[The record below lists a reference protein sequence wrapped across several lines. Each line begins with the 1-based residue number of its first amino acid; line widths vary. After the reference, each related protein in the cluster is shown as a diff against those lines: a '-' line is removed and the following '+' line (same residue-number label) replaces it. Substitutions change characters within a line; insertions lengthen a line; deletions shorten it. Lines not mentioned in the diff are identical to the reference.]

1 MKTRTVRPVKDP
13 AVVRHKGGVLELL
26 CKALESQWRRYR
38 KRLRQCQRRFSQEAV
53 HDSRVETRRL
63 LATVEL
69 LCAFIPER
77 ELKKARRALKKHLD
91 AFDRLRDTQVQLTYV
106 GHLLHEFSAATGFHD
121 WLRKREKRFIRE
133 TQKAVRKIKTRRLGG
148 KLAEFEAALQ
158 GRKAD
163 LTSRQAFA
171 KAERAVQLAFAQVA
185 KLCRRVNPGETK
197 TIHRTRIA
205 FKRFRYMVDA
215 LSPMLPAVSD
225 QHRQAMRSYQSMMGD
240 IQDVQVMLFSLD
252 KFTRQG
258 QKKPLPEA
266 CRLREEL
273 TQRRELL
280 IHVYLNAAG
289 QLRKFWPPGK
299 PPASRRAKLK
309 RKKT

>member
-1 MKTRTVRPVKDP
+1 MKTQPHRPVKTP
-13 AVVRHKGGVLELL
+13 SATRNKGGVLQLL

-38 KRLRQCQRRFSQEAV
+38 KRLRQCQERFSQQAV
-53 HDSRVETRRL
+53 HDSRVEARRL

-77 ELKKARRALKKHLD
+77 ELKKARRALKNHLD
-91 AFDRLRDTQVQLTYV
+91 SFDRLRDTQVQLTYV
-106 GHLLHEFSAATGFHD
+106 GHVLHEFPAARGFHD

-148 KLAEFEAALQ
+148 KLAEFEGALQ
-158 GRKAD
+158 GRKKD

-185 KLCRRVNPGETK
+185 KLCRRVNARDTE

-215 LSPMLPAVSD
+215 LSPLLPAVTD
-225 QHRQAMRSYQSMMGD
+225 QHRQAMRGYQSMMGD
-240 IQDVQVMLFSLD
+240 IQDVEVMLSALD
-252 KFTRQG
+252 KFTRQE
-258 QKKPLPEA
+258 QNKSSPEVD
-266 CRLREEL
+266 RLRAEL
-273 TQRRELL
+273 SQRRELL

-289 QLRKFWPPGK
+289 KLRKFWPPGT
-299 PPASRRAKLK
+299 PPKSRRALEAR
-309 RKKT
+309 RKA